1 MAHLTTPFKYRRC
14 NTAIG
19 LLSPC
24 AGILIVDRLAADRP
38 K

>member
-1 MAHLTTPFKYRRC
+1 MAHLTPPFKYRQR

-24 AGILIVDRLAADRP
+24 AGILTGHRLVADRL